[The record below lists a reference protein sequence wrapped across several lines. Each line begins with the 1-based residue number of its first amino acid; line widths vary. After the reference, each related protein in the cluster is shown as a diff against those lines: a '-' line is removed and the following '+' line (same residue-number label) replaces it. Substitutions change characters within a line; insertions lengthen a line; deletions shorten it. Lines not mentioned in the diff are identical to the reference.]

1 MVKVSSILG
10 SESKKC
16 TTTTDVESS
25 HGVNTGKGEDA
36 DDVSWVFSGVIFDN
50 CNVKVVINS
59 TNCDNMWIIQLFCN
73 ILWRNKFLLFA
84 WDIIYLEVIYSCYM
98 IFQESVDIWI
108 LFQNL

>member
-36 DDVSWVFSGVIFDN
+36 GNVS
-50 CNVKVVINS
+50 
-59 TNCDNMWIIQLFCN
+59 
-73 ILWRNKFLLFA
+73 
-84 WDIIYLEVIYSCYM
+84 
-98 IFQESVDIWI
+98 
-108 LFQNL
+108 